1 MDVSLPHAKLF
12 LPSNLNG
19 SCFSP
24 DTGKVDLERLKTN
37 MDDATD
43 IYISCTNGAPCGDT
57 KILLFKG
64 ADSSDNQDL
73 QAGILIFLKGNATQ
87 KQQLMEKPER
97 WRLWKK
103 CGV

>member
-1 MDVSLPHAKLF
+1 
-12 LPSNLNG
+12 
-19 SCFSP
+19 
-24 DTGKVDLERLKTN
+24 

-43 IYISCTNGAPCGDT
+43 IYISHTYGAPCGDT
-57 KILLFKG
+57 QIQLFKG
-64 ADSSDNQDL
+64 DSQDL
-73 QAGILIFLKGNATQ
+73 RAGILIFLKGNATQ